1 LRYGELS
8 QRCENEAGGLFP
20 TFCQG
25 GVMSSVTEPSSTTIG
40 TAVSNGNGISRVE
53 HLFEIVVFASRWIQA
68 PLYGGLIIAE
78 CLYAYKFLMELW
90 EMVHE
95 LRSSSETI
103 FMLGILSLIDI
114 TMVANLLTM
123 VVIGGYATFV
133 SKLDLEGHRD
143 KPEWLSHVDPGTI
156 KVKLA
161 ASLIGISSIHLLK
174 AFVNVANVSTEHI
187 KWQIF
192 IHMTFLASAILLAWT
207 DKIMQKDRSSKH

>member
-1 LRYGELS
+1 
-8 QRCENEAGGLFP
+8 
-20 TFCQG
+20 
-25 GVMSSVTEPSSTTIG
+25 MSSVTEPTSTTIG
-40 TAVSNGNGISRVE
+40 TVTSNANGVSRVE
-53 HLFEIVVFASRWIQA
+53 HIFEMIVFASRWIQA
-68 PLYGGLIIAE
+68 PLYAGLIVAE
-78 CLYAYKFLMELW
+78 CLYAYKFLTELW

-95 LRSSSETI
+95 LRHSSETI

-143 KPEWLSHVDPGTI
+143 KPDWLSHVDPGTI

-174 AFVNVANVSTEHI
+174 AFVNVANVSPEHI

-207 DKIMQKDRSSKH
+207 DKLMQKDRTSKH

>member
-1 LRYGELS
+1 
-8 QRCENEAGGLFP
+8 
-20 TFCQG
+20 
-25 GVMSSVTEPSSTTIG
+25 MSSMSNPGHGGAVTQVKNDG
-40 TAVSNGNGISRVE
+40 VSRVE
-53 HLFEIVVFASRWIQA
+53 HVFEKIVFASRWIQA
-68 PLYGGLIIAE
+68 PLYAGLIVAE
-78 CLYAYKFLMELW
+78 CLYAYKFLTELW
-90 EMVHE
+90 DMVHDLRE
-95 LRSSSETI
+95 LTETI

-143 KPEWLSHVDPGTI
+143 KPDWLSHVDPGTI

-207 DKIMQKDRSSKH
+207 DKIMQQKLPKHQAPPLS